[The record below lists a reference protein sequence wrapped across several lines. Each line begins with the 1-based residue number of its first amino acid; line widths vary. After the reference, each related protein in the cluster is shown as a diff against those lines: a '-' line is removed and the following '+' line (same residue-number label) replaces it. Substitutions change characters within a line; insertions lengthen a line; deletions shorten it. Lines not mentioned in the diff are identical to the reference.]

1 MKSTRGGI
9 LVLDFG
15 GQYAHL
21 IVRRVRELEVPCQL
35 VPFSVPT
42 SYVRESEARGL
53 IFSGGPSSVYVKG
66 APKPSPDVLSLGLP
80 ILGICYGHQLIAH
93 LFGGVVKPATKSEY
107 GESTLKVRAGSS
119 LLQRV
124 PARSRIWA
132 SHGDQV
138 TKMPKGFQVTAT
150 SDNSLF
156 AAIEDR
162 RRRVFGLQFHPEVTQ
177 TEYGTDILAAFVYD
191 VCGCR
196 KTWRLE
202 DFVGSEI
209 EAVRKAVGPER
220 VLCAV
225 SGGVDSSTLALMV
238 SKAVGENLA
247 CLFVDHGLLRKG
259 ESEEVLH
266 TLRDLLGLKVVR
278 IEASKRFLAAL
289 KGVTGPEEKR
299 LIVGAEFARVF
310 EDFNREEGPFQW
322 LAQGTLYPDVI
333 ESASTAGPASRIKA
347 HHNVAGLPKGI
358 PFKLLEPLR
367 ELYKDEV
374 RKVAAQLG
382 MPREFVVRHPVPGPG
397 LAVRI
402 VGEVTPQKLGVCREA
417 SAIFEDELRSAGLY
431 EKLWQAFA
439 IVGDDK
445 VVGVAGDLRR
455 EGYVVTLKAVTSE
468 DGMTADWVRL
478 PFDLLD
484 AVSRKVTNRLPE
496 VSLVTYAVT
505 NKPPS
510 TIEPQ

>member
-1 MKSTRGGI
+1 MKPAQGGV

-35 VPFSVPT
+35 VPFSIPT
-42 SYVRESEARGL
+42 SEVRQSGAKGL
-53 IFSGGPSSVYVKG
+53 IFSGGPASVYARG
-66 APKPSPDVLSLGLP
+66 SPKPSPGILTLGLP

-93 LFGGVVKPATKSEY
+93 LFGGAVKPALKSEY

-119 LLQRV
+119 ILQRV
-124 PARSRIWA
+124 PSRSRIWA

-162 RRRVFGLQFHPEVTQ
+162 KRRVFGIQFHPEVSQ
-177 TEYGTDILAAFVYD
+177 TEYGSQILASFVYD

-196 KTWRLE
+196 KTWTLG
-202 DFVGSEI
+202 DFVKTEVEEI
-209 EAVRKAVGPER
+209 RKAVGGDR

-225 SGGVDSSTLALMV
+225 SGGVDSSTLAVLV
-238 SKAVGENLA
+238 SRAVGKNLT

-259 ESEEVLH
+259 EKDEVLH
-266 TLRDLLGLKVVR
+266 TLRDVLGLKVSHVD
-278 IEASKRFLAAL
+278 ATGRFLSAL
-289 KGVTGPEEKR
+289 KGVTEPEKKR
-299 LIVGAEFARVF
+299 LVVGAEFARVF
-310 EDFNREEGPFQW
+310 EEFNAKEGPFQW

-333 ESASTAGPASRIKA
+333 ESASTVGPASRIKA
-347 HHNVAGLPKGI
+347 HHNVAGLPKGL

-374 RKVAAQLG
+374 RRIAAELG
-382 MPREFVVRHPVPGPG
+382 MPHEFLVRNPFPGPG

-402 VGEVTPQKLGVCREA
+402 IGEVTAEKLRVCREA
-417 SAIFEDELRSAGLY
+417 SAAFEEELRSASLLEGI
-431 EKLWQAFA
+431 WQAFA
-439 IVGDDK
+439 IVGDDR
-445 VVGVAGDLRR
+445 VVGVTGDSRR
-455 EGYVVTLKAVTSE
+455 DGYLVTLKAVTSE

-478 PFDLLD
+478 PNGLLD
-484 AVSRKVTNRLPE
+484 SVSRKITNRIPE
-496 VSLVTYAVT
+496 VSMVAYAVT
-505 NKPPS
+505 NKPPA